1 MKRTK
6 QLKNEVIEKNKQI
19 EELSKQV
26 AEKEKDAKAKSAK
39 VRRLDDKMDVEAV
52 SFASNEAIHQ
62 LGLEAKGDVF
72 ALKAFRQ
79 RHISKQDQ
87 VHAVCGYDDRKRK
100 LIEVLKKGREKE
112 VHKD

>member
-39 VRRLDDKMDVEAV
+39 VRRLDDKVN
-52 SFASNEAIHQ
+52 SS
-62 LGLEAKGDVF
+62 L
-72 ALKAFRQ
+72 
-79 RHISKQDQ
+79 S
-87 VHAVCGYDDRKRK
+87 CY
-100 LIEVLKKGREKE
+100 
-112 VHKD
+112 